1 MNIRSQSSQHSRLR
15 FERHIHTVGLVETPV
30 AEQQSTGPG
39 RTHLI
44 HRGLMSRHC
53 PRFKRVNSI
62 ILRWRGTLRR
72 AVEESRLDLCLPR
85 LRGLCMDTVVEDYQK
100 CFLLLLLLIC
110 ALAPPWTNAF
120 RDSSVRGQ
128 QGAHPLNSE
137 HKLYDPLKFITKKH
151 HIKVCLSLF

>member
-85 LRGLCMDTVVEDYQK
+85 LRGLSMDTVVEDYQK
-100 CFLLLLLLIC
+100 CFLLLCWFALWLLPEQTLSGT
-110 ALAPPWTNAF
+110 AQFAA
-120 RDSSVRGQ
+120 SRGRT
-128 QGAHPLNSE
+128 H
-137 HKLYDPLKFITKKH
+137 
-151 HIKVCLSLF
+151 